1 MTALCVHGPN
11 SPNLFA
17 TRLLPLLASLLTWL
31 AAAFLL
37 FALASPVVAAER
49 IVVFLDHARVIKLP
63 DRASTI
69 AVGDPLI
76 ADLSIEPGGIA
87 VVTGKG
93 YGATNFIVM
102 DKSGTVLM
110 EKNVEV
116 TGQTDKTVVVYR
128 GVNQETYSCTPLC
141 ERRLTLGDAPEFFDK
156 TLAQI
161 TARNAQAAG
170 AAAH

>member
-1 MTALCVHGPN
+1 MTALCVYGRN
-11 SPNLFA
+11 SPNHFA
-17 TRLLPLLASLLTWL
+17 SLLPLLASLLTWL

-37 FALASPVVAAER
+37 FALASPLMAAER

-63 DRASTI
+63 DRASTVV
-69 AVGDPLI
+69 VGDPLI

-102 DKSGTVLM
+102 DRSGTVLM

-116 TGQTDKTVVVYR
+116 TGSTDRTVVVYR
-128 GVNQETYSCTPLC
+128 GANQETYSCTPLC
-141 ERRLTLGDAPEFFDK
+141 ERQVTLGDFPDFFDK

-161 TARNAQAAG
+161 VARNAQAAG